1 MVVIDENSPIMHI
14 WGIWACLVHPDRPLD
29 AKTSKSYVMVAE
41 LEFVFSTAENRA
53 TFPFR
58 RCQWQIANCGSGKV
72 MVDQIKSHYGRE
84 RNTNFGGLFVASWG
98 GGRTKSAD
106 LS

>member
-1 MVVIDENSPIMHI
+1 M
-14 WGIWACLVHPDRPLD
+14 
-29 AKTSKSYVMVAE
+29 AE

-84 RNTNFGGLFVASWG
+84 RNTNFCGLFVAMLTFEHARVEVAWKG
-98 GGRTKSAD
+98 GNDSPAPTSDRFHIAY
-106 LS
+106 